1 MSEAAASD
9 PAQSLHEEIAA
20 VQKDLG
26 AQVHQVKSE
35 VGQMRAE
42 MRQEMAELRK
52 EMREVMACI
61 GQLMEKRSVR
71 NHDARCP
78 GRSATALCFAGSGQN
93 MKTKQIDRGCMSPF
107 VDSVYPVHSMVG
119 VGGWVGVG
127 VGGWDY
133 SLPKYTV
140 LTFVA
145 FPHGG
150 VQ

>member
-71 NHDARCP
+71 KHDARCP
-78 GRSATALCFAGSGQN
+78 GRTATAALVFRRLWPDDSAAQA
-93 MKTKQIDRGCMSPF
+93 IDGGCVSPF
-107 VDSVYPVHSMVG
+107 ADSFYPAPPHFG
-119 VGGWVGVG
+119 RGGRE
-127 VGGWDY
+127 GGATTAFG
-133 SLPKYTV
+133 YT
-140 LTFVA
+140 
-145 FPHGG
+145 
-150 VQ
+150 QC